1 MQRPM
6 TANPYKSRLAMLGL
20 TQASIL
26 PKIRA
31 MTEMSVNSTQLS
43 AALNGVGMQ
52 PKHERIRE
60 AVETL
65 LTELEKEE
73 TNERK
78 EC

>member
-6 TANPYKSRLAMLGL
+6 TANLYKARLAMLGL

-65 LTELEKEE
+65 LNELEKKEE
-73 TNERK
+73 T
-78 EC
+78 

>member
-6 TANPYKSRLAMLGL
+6 TANSYKARLAMLGL

-31 MTEMSVNSTQLS
+31 MTEMCVNSTQLS

-65 LTELEKEE
+65 LNELEAKQKE
-73 TNERK
+73 K
-78 EC
+78 I